1 MGSDQ
6 PWSAGEGLAVEREGR
21 ALTSDSGGDYDGGC
35 DSNDDG
41 EWLALPGLP
50 SDSSGADAGSGG
62 DGSDADTGSG
72 GSDGSGVYVMAQW
85 RNGVILTIKR
95 RAVVEMV
102 WFSTG
107 P

>member
-1 MGSDQ
+1 MGPGQGLRHQVGSDQ

-72 GSDGSGVYVMAQW
+72 GSDGSGVYVM
-85 RNGVILTIKR
+85 V
-95 RAVVEMV
+95 
-102 WFSTG
+102 
-107 P
+107 